1 MQVKHYR
8 LISELYS
15 PQNKS
20 SSSENIF
27 RVTKISSSQPKLS
40 SLFPSR
46 ATLST
51 GQSFTTNES
60 AMKISA
66 IIPKMHDERP
76 YSRVTTGF
84 QKNRT
89 YLDCKRLTSQ
99 TKYMQTLDDWEMNT
113 IEEIQMRR
121 TSNKQTINCKQLCDN
136 NIVNKMHFTSQKKVK
151 KNSMSKVII
160 INHQGKPKIYYYMQ

>member
-8 LISELYS
+8 LISELYT

-27 RVTKISSSQPKLS
+27 RVNKTNTSQPKLS
-40 SLFPSR
+40 TLIPSR
-46 ATLST
+46 ATLTT

-60 AMKISA
+60 AIKISA
-66 IIPKMHDERP
+66 IIPRNNDERP
-76 YSRVTTGF
+76 YSRLTTGF
-84 QKNRT
+84 QKYRS

-121 TSNKQTINCKQLCDN
+121 TSNKQTINCKQLCNN
-136 NIVNKMHFTSQKKVK
+136 NIENKMHFTSQKKLK
-151 KNSMSKVII
+151 KNTMQKVII
-160 INHQGKPKIYYYMQ
+160 INHQGKPKIYYYME